1 MSISNINK
9 KFYNF
14 GSNLVG
20 NRVFDLYLKYNGI
33 KLLTSATLVPLALIL
48 GKDLFEKYVV
58 DQKGGYSIPENITG
72 IDDPLVGTYLK
83 LSGLTTLYSIT
94 PHTLI
99 PVGVL
104 MVLYDLYLENQKN
117 NKTNSQSGGGKD
129 EIIDYAKNIWG
140 NRILD
145 LFVKYQGLKT
155 LTSATLV
162 PFALI
167 LSKDLLENALI
178 KKQQKGGGSKIKI
191 PENVA
196 VIDDPLLGN
205 YLKLSG
211 IDALSLT
218 SETLIPLGL
227 AVLLYHL
234 YINH

>member
-1 MSISNINK
+1 MVISNVDK
-9 KFYNF
+9 KFYKF

-58 DQKGGYSIPENITG
+58 NQKGGYSIPENITG
-72 IDDPLVGTYLK
+72 VDDPLIGTYLK

-99 PVGVL
+99 PLGVL
-104 MVLYDLYLENQKN
+104 MVLYDLYLDNLKN
-117 NKTNSQSGGGKD
+117 NDKMTIQKGGGKE

-167 LSKDLLENALI
+167 LPSSKR
-178 KKQQKGGGSKIKI
+178 KI
-191 PENVA
+191 
-196 VIDDPLLGN
+196 
-205 YLKLSG
+205 
-211 IDALSLT
+211 SLHNLRVV
-218 SETLIPLGL
+218 SL
-227 AVLLYHL
+227 
-234 YINH
+234 